1 MKKFLLSFAIVIFA
15 SQIIFAQDSDLEP
28 KPAPTTNW
36 THGGFISLNA
46 SQSHFSNWTSGG
58 QDNVNAIGIFKYN
71 LNYIKGKSKWDNT
84 LDLALGYS
92 YFDIDMKPIKTDDRI
107 NLSSLYGY
115 DVIKDELFI
124 TANLNFQ
131 TQFADGFDYKTDS
144 TNRISSFLSPAYLTV
159 GLGAQY
165 TPCDW
170 FSLNIAPASGK
181 LTIVN
186 DQTLADAGAFGVT
199 GAEYDTLG
207 VLIKHGK
214 KTRIE
219 LGAQLIAKLNYEIF
233 KNVFFTSKLV
243 VFYDYMQTR
252 DFNALG
258 NKYGCR
264 FDFDWDN
271 ALVLK
276 VNDWLNCN
284 VTARLVYDEDIN
296 PIEGDSFLQFKEVL
310 SVGISYRI
318 P

>member
-1 MKKFLLSFAIVIFA
+1 MKKFLFSLAVMLFA
-15 SQIIFAQDSDLEP
+15 SQMIFAQDAEE
-28 KPAPTTNW
+28 KNW
-36 THGGFISLNA
+36 THGGFVGFNV

-58 QDNVNAIGIFKYN
+58 QDNVNGLGTLKYN
-71 LNYIKGKSKWDNT
+71 VNFAKGKSKWDNT

-92 YFDIDMKPIKTDDRI
+92 YFDFDEKPLKTDDRI

-115 DVIKDELFI
+115 DIVKDELYI

-131 TQFADGFDYKTDS
+131 TQFADGFDYKKDS
-144 TNRISSFLSPAYLTV
+144 TNRISTFLAPAYLTV

-165 TPCDW
+165 TPASW
-170 FSLNIAPASGK
+170 FSLNLAPASGR

-186 DQTLADAGAFGVT
+186 DQDLADAGAFGVKGALYDPET
-199 GAEYDTLG
+199 GEL
-207 VLIKHGK
+207 LEHGSK
-214 KTRIE
+214 FRME
-219 LGAQLIAKLNYEIF
+219 LGAQLIANVNYEIF
-233 KNVFFTSKLV
+233 KNVVFNSKLV
-243 VFYDYMQTR
+243 VFYDYMQDR
-252 DFNALG
+252 DQNALG
-258 NKYGCR
+258 KDYACR

-271 ALVLK
+271 AIVLK

-284 VTARLVYDEDIN
+284 VTARLVYDEDIK

>member
-1 MKKFLLSFAIVIFA
+1 MKRFLLSLAVMLFA
-15 SQIIFAQDSDLEP
+15 SQMIFAQDAEE
-28 KPAPTTNW
+28 KNW
-36 THGGFISLNA
+36 THGGFVSLNV

-58 QDNVNAIGIFKYN
+58 QDNINGLGTFKYN
-71 LNYIKGKSKWDNT
+71 LNYLKGKSKWDNT

-115 DVIKDELFI
+115 DVVKDELFI

-131 TQFADGFDYKTDS
+131 TQFADGYDYKTDS
-144 TNRISSFLSPAYLTV
+144 TNKISTFLAPAYLTV

-165 TPCDW
+165 TPTSW
-170 FSLNIAPASGK
+170 FSLNLAPASGR

-186 DQTLADAGAFGVT
+186 DQDLADAGAFGVKGALYDPTT
-199 GAEYDTLG
+199 GEL
-207 VLIKHGK
+207 LEHGSK
-214 KTRIE
+214 FRME
-219 LGAQLIAKLNYEIF
+219 LGAQLIANVNYEIF
-233 KNVFFTSKLV
+233 KNVVFSSKLI
-243 VFYDYMQTR
+243 VFYDYLQDR
-252 DFNALG
+252 ELNALDK
-258 NKYGCR
+258 KYSCR

-271 ALVLK
+271 ALILK

-284 VTARLVYDEDIN
+284 ITARLVYDEDIT

-310 SVGISYRI
+310 SVGISYKI